1 MCHLAVSQS
10 TRALSVLSRSH
21 EAPYEIEPKRFKS
34 RWCWP
39 TCSQSYWI
47 CLRSP
52 ISSSLRLA
60 QDPLLLK
67 FLAMSAEKELM
78 LETAAEY
85 LLLHPQ
91 ASKKRSFLVAHRAQ
105 ACRSPCWQPDMATPA
120 ALAQL
125 KSRFRS

>member
-91 ASKKRSFLVAHRAQ
+91 ASKKTELLGCAQ
-105 ACRSPCWQPDMATPA
+105 GPSMQIPLLAARHGYPA